1 MRGVGAAPATEFFE
15 FQFAFHFPNVLMA
28 PVVIALALRALESDE
43 VVLRHGNC
51 LLF

>member
-1 MRGVGAAPATEFFE
+1 MRAAPATEFFE
-15 FQFAFHFPNVLMA
+15 FQFAFHFADVFMA
-28 PVVIALALRALESDE
+28 PVVKAFAFRTLESDE